1 MSFARMAGKNKM
13 KKIKT
18 MMMLVCLGVMV
29 MLPKIASADFSIG
42 GGLDSE
48 GNWSIGGG
56 IGNGSFGGGGGLNNN
71 DYGLPGGSIF
81 GIIQNILYWMLGIL
95 GAVSIIGFII
105 AGIMYLTA
113 AGDETQ
119 AGKAKKAM
127 TYAIIGVIVA
137 LSGFVVFQ
145 AAQALLGAEKF

>member
-1 MSFARMAGKNKM
+1 M

-18 MMMLVCLGVMV
+18 IIMMACLGAMV
-29 MLPKIASADFSIG
+29 MLPKIALAVEIDWGVNLQFGSG
-42 GGLDSE
+42 GA
-48 GNWSIGGG
+48 GGV
-56 IGNGSFGGGGGLNNN
+56 GGGGLNNN
-71 DYGLPGGSIF
+71 AYGLPEGSVF
-81 GIIQNILYWMLGIL
+81 GIVQNILYWMLGIL
-95 GAVSIIGFII
+95 SAVALIGFII

-127 TYAIIGVIVA
+127 MYAIIGVIVG

-145 AAQALLGAEKF
+145 AAQSMLGARTF